1 MKLLSYQKKILEQKF
16 NYKAKNFQ
24 KNIKFKMVDWKG
36 LYNWSMKYTDGT
48 KPSDFKQM
56 SKEDMEFIQNAF
68 ESVSLNEMKEIWK
81 ILDICKTPEGDT
93 EQEINERYELLEKM
107 SEYIDGLENA
117 NNIVRGKRFNEIINH
132 FFESKHK
139 KIKIEY
145 ARIITQMS
153 QNDSFVQKAALDLGI
168 FNYLKDLN
176 EEKDPELMSIYIYL
190 LTGLLYGEEIS
201 TRKFFVEQCDG
212 IKLLFN
218 TLVKE
223 IKSNKNTKRLLNIF
237 SELTKETDE
246 KIVKG
251 GNDLRKYIF
260 NEIKEIKLHN
270 KFINMLN
277 DYQYKNDNECDII
290 HIVFS
295 IISNLTELYMDN
307 ISEVFDEIKKMNKLI
322 DSSSLSEE
330 MKKNEKSYL
339 INVIKEIKEKMKTI
353 NEKPKEE
360 NKENDNYVETKKIGN
375 KDSMRI
381 KLKK

>member
-1 MKLLSYQKKILEQKF
+1 
-16 NYKAKNFQ
+16 
-24 KNIKFKMVDWKG
+24 MVDWKG

-237 SELTKETDE
+237 SELTKEIDE

-251 GNDLRKYIF
+251 GNDLRKYIL

-290 HIVFS
+290 HIIFS

-339 INVIKEIKEKMKTI
+339 INVIREIKEKMKTI

-381 KLKK
+381 KIKK

>member
-1 MKLLSYQKKILEQKF
+1 
-16 NYKAKNFQ
+16 
-24 KNIKFKMVDWKG
+24 MVDWKG
-36 LYNWSMKYTDGT
+36 LYNWSMKYNDGT
-48 KPSDFKQM
+48 KPSNFKQM
-56 SKEDMEFIQNAF
+56 SKEDMDFIQNAF
-68 ESVSLNEMKEIWK
+68 ESVCLNEMKEIWK
-81 ILDICKTPEGDT
+81 ILDICKTPEGDS
-93 EQEINERYELLEKM
+93 EEEINERYELLEKM
-107 SEYIDGLENA
+107 SEHIDGLENA

-168 FNYLKDLN
+168 FNSLKDLN

-190 LTGLLYGEEIS
+190 LTGLLFGEEIS

-290 HIVFS
+290 HIIFS

-353 NEKPKEE
+353 SICAPVTSRKSRRPK
-360 NKENDNYVETKKIGN
+360 NSSIRVIG
-375 KDSMRI
+375 SRRLRI
-381 KLKK
+381 PRSI

>member
-1 MKLLSYQKKILEQKF
+1 
-16 NYKAKNFQ
+16 
-24 KNIKFKMVDWKG
+24 MVDWKG

-290 HIVFS
+290 HIIFS

-339 INVIKEIKEKMKTI
+339 INVIREIKEKMKTI

>member
-1 MKLLSYQKKILEQKF
+1 
-16 NYKAKNFQ
+16 
-24 KNIKFKMVDWKG
+24 MVDWKG

-251 GNDLRKYIF
+251 GNDLKKYIF

-290 HIVFS
+290 HIIFS

>member
-1 MKLLSYQKKILEQKF
+1 
-16 NYKAKNFQ
+16 
-24 KNIKFKMVDWKG
+24 MVDWKG

-68 ESVSLNEMKEIWK
+68 ESVVLNEMKEIWK
-81 ILDICKTPEGDT
+81 ILDICKTPEGDS

-223 IKSNKNTKRLLNIF
+223 IKNIKNTKRILNIF

-246 KIVKG
+246 KLVKG

-277 DYQYKNDNECDII
+277 DYSYQNDNECDII
-290 HIVFS
+290 HIIFS
-295 IISNLTELYMDN
+295 ILSNLTELFMDN
-307 ISEVFDEIKKMNKLI
+307 INELFDEIKKMNKLI
-322 DSSSLSEE
+322 DNSNLSE
-330 MKKNEKSYL
+330 KKKKSEKSHL
-339 INVIKEIKEKMKTI
+339 INVIKEIKEKIKMI
-353 NEKPKEE
+353 NDKPKME
-360 NKENDNYVETKKIGN
+360 ENDNNIEIKKIGN
-375 KDSMRI
+375 KDSMKI

>member
-1 MKLLSYQKKILEQKF
+1 
-16 NYKAKNFQ
+16 
-24 KNIKFKMVDWKG
+24 MVDWKG

-290 HIVFS
+290 HIIFS

-339 INVIKEIKEKMKTI
+339 INVIKEIKEKMKKI

>member
-1 MKLLSYQKKILEQKF
+1 
-16 NYKAKNFQ
+16 
-24 KNIKFKMVDWKG
+24 MVDWKG
-36 LYNWSMKYTDGT
+36 LYNWSMKYSDGT

-68 ESVSLNEMKEIWK
+68 ESVTLNEMKEIWK

-223 IKSNKNTKRLLNIF
+223 IKSNKNTKRILNIF

-246 KIVKG
+246 KLVKG

-260 NEIKEIKLHN
+260 NEIKEIKLHH

-277 DYQYKNDNECDII
+277 DYSYKNDNECDII
-290 HIVFS
+290 HIIFS
-295 IISNLTELYMDN
+295 IISNLTEVYMDN
-307 ISEVFDEIKKMNKLI
+307 ISELFDEIKKMNNLI

-339 INVIKEIKEKMKTI
+339 INIIKDIKEKIKKI

-360 NKENDNYVETKKIGN
+360 ENDNNIETKKIGN

>member
-1 MKLLSYQKKILEQKF
+1 
-16 NYKAKNFQ
+16 
-24 KNIKFKMVDWKG
+24 MVDWKG

-322 DSSSLSEE
+322 DSSNLSEE
-330 MKKNEKSYL
+330 LKKNEKSYL

>member
-1 MKLLSYQKKILEQKF
+1 
-16 NYKAKNFQ
+16 
-24 KNIKFKMVDWKG
+24 MVDWKG

-251 GNDLRKYIF
+251 GKDLRKYIF

-270 KFINMLN
+270 RFINMLN

-290 HIVFS
+290 HIIFS